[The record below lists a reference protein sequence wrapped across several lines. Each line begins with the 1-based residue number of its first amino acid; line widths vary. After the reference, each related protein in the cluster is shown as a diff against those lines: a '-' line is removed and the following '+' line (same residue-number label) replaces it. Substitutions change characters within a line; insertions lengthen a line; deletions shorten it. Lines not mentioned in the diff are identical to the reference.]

1 MTRSYPCPVPSGRLA
16 LARLG
21 SCAALVCAC
30 ICVCLS
36 CKQEKSNSRG
46 GGPPGGRPR
55 PPPSVTARTLTTRPI
70 ADEIKV
76 VIALTGREQS
86 YVYSRVAGRVV
97 AIERNEGQ
105 EVALRQVLFRVERTE
120 PGESFLSVPV
130 PSPIGGWMGRV
141 LVMKGQQITPQDPL
155 ALVVDDAALRGIISL
170 PQDVHQSVRMDTP
183 VLIEAGTTRRQAK
196 VVSIARAGDDDSGRG
211 RFTVEVDNADH
222 ALQTG
227 AVVMAGVRLNERP
240 RLLVPT
246 EALRITEQGAYVFA
260 IENQK
265 ALRKAVTFELLSAND
280 AEVTSGLSPGTQ
292 IVLKGASQ
300 LSDGA
305 TVRVVELDDKP
316 MADEPSQPARPPEA
330 SATP

>member
-1 MTRSYPCPVPSGRLA
+1 
-16 LARLG
+16 
-21 SCAALVCAC
+21 
-30 ICVCLS
+30 
-36 CKQEKSNSRG
+36 
-46 GGPPGGRPR
+46 
-55 PPPSVTARTLTTRPI
+55 
-70 ADEIKV
+70 
-76 VIALTGREQS
+76 
-86 YVYSRVAGRVV
+86 
-97 AIERNEGQ
+97 
-105 EVALRQVLFRVERTE
+105 
-120 PGESFLSVPV
+120 
-130 PSPIGGWMGRV
+130 
-141 LVMKGQQITPQDPL
+141 
-155 ALVVDDAALRGIISL
+155 
-170 PQDVHQSVRMDTP
+170 
-183 VLIEAGTTRRQAK
+183 
-196 VVSIARAGDDDSGRG
+196 
-211 RFTVEVDNADH
+211 
-222 ALQTG
+222 
-227 AVVMAGVRLNERP
+227 MAGVRLNERP